1 MIELLTWISLIA
13 GGMLI
18 ILLVLSL
25 IGGMDLDIDVDAD
38 IDTDT
43 DTGNIG
49 IVKGLLTFVSIG
61 SWVVKLVLAV
71 DQNPVVAFTGGIV
84 AGLVAVFLLNALLRF
99 FLRNQANVNW
109 SHSEALFQEGKVY
122 LKIPAKEGQGIIQ
135 VKIKGALREL
145 KAKTEAGKDIPTGSL
160 VLVEDIIDNIAIVS
174 KKPNSL

>member
-1 MIELLTWISLIA
+1 MIELLTWISLIS

-18 ILLVLSL
+18 ILLLLSL
-25 IGGMDLDIDVDAD
+25 LGGLDLDFDVDAD
-38 IDTDT
+38 VETDT

-71 DQNPVVAFTGGIV
+71 DQNPIVAFSGGIV
-84 AGLVAVFLLNALLRF
+84 AGLVAVFLLNAVLHF
-99 FLRNQANVNW
+99 FLSNQANVNW

-122 LKIPAKEGQGIIQ
+122 LKVPAIEGEGIVQ

-145 KAKTEAGKDIPTGSL
+145 KAKTNEESDIPTGSL
-160 VLVEDIIDNIAIVS
+160 VIVEDIIDNIAIVT
-174 KKPNSL
+174 KK

>member
-1 MIELLTWISLIA
+1 MIELLTWISLIS

-18 ILLVLSL
+18 VLLLLSL
-25 IGGMDLDIDVDAD
+25 VGGMDLDFDIDAD

-71 DQNPVVAFTGGIV
+71 DQNPIVAFGGGIV
-84 AGLVAVFLLNALLRF
+84 AGLVAVFLLNAVLHF
-99 FLRNQANVNW
+99 FLSNQANVNW
-109 SHSEALFQEGKVY
+109 SHSEALYQEGKVY
-122 LKIPAKEGQGIIQ
+122 LKVPALSGEGIVH

-145 KAKTEAGKDIPTGSL
+145 KAKTNEDIDIPTGS
-160 VLVEDIIDNIAIVS
+160 VVIVEDIIDNIVIVT
-174 KKPNSL
+174 KK

>member
-1 MIELLTWISLIA
+1 MIELLTWISLIS

-18 ILLVLSL
+18 ILLLLSL
-25 IGGMDLDIDVDAD
+25 LGGLDLDFDIDAD
-38 IDTDT
+38 IETDT

-71 DQNPVVAFTGGIV
+71 DQNPIVAFTGGIV
-84 AGLVAVFLLNALLRF
+84 AGLVAVFLLNAVLHF
-99 FLRNQANVNW
+99 FLSNQVNVNW

-122 LKIPAKEGQGIIQ
+122 LKVPAIEGEGIVQ

-145 KAKTEAGKDIPTGSL
+145 KAKTNEDTDIPTGSM
-160 VLVEDIIDNIAIVS
+160 VIVEDIIDNIAIVT
-174 KKPNSL
+174 KK

>member
-1 MIELLTWISLIA
+1 MIELLTWISLIS

-18 ILLVLSL
+18 ILLLLSL
-25 IGGMDLDIDVDAD
+25 LGGLDLDFDVDAD

-71 DQNPVVAFTGGIV
+71 DQNPIIAFSGGII
-84 AGLVAVFLLNALLRF
+84 AGLVAVFLLNAVLHF
-99 FLRNQANVNW
+99 FLSNQANVNW
-109 SHSEALFQEGKVY
+109 SHSEALYQEGKVY
-122 LKIPAKEGQGIIQ
+122 LKVPALKGEGIVQ

-145 KAKTEAGKDIPTGSL
+145 KAKTNQDVDIPTGSL
-160 VLVEDIIDNIAIVS
+160 VIVEDIIDNIAIVT
-174 KKPNSL
+174 KK